1 MEDNKKRKL
10 NLKIKTFSDFK
21 RFTSKTLHKIV
32 EKMRGKNDLTLNQI
46 AKNRI
51 AANEG
56 KTLEEGRRGSI
67 SIEELTNRDNMIALL
82 KHAAR
87 KSLID
92 RADRMDEKQ
101 AQKIN
106 EKYNNKKE
114 ILDNLLEEEKITVA
128 QYNKAIEKLEYK
140 TTKKIYEKDLS
151 SGVTEKPKNPT
162 IQRAIENVGKAAKTV
177 GKGIATA
184 AKVSA
189 GIVALPFVG
198 LYQGAKFVGK
208 KALALGRGGKVAA
221 LTAGKVVSNTAK
233 TVAENV
239 KGQVEPIASQIK
251 ETEESRRNSKN
262 AKTFEEKA
270 EIYENANKETQE
282 AIYEDDYKAALK
294 ENAKREREAARREKL
309 HMNAE
314 QQPIDHEEAKKHTL
328 ERAEAQEL
336 SPEEVK
342 EVYGEEK

>member
-32 EKMRGKNDLTLNQI
+32 EKMRGKNELTINQI
-46 AKNRI
+46 AKNKI

-56 KTLEEGRRGSI
+56 RPIEKGKEGTI
-67 SIEELTNRDNMIALL
+67 SLDDLTNRKNMVALL

-92 RADRMDEKQ
+92 RADRMDAKRRQKITKKYNDKRDTLIDLLEQGKITEKQ
-101 AQKIN
+101 
-106 EKYNNKKE
+106 YH
-114 ILDNLLEEEKITVA
+114 
-128 QYNKAIEKLEYK
+128 KAIENLNYK

-151 SGVTEKPKNPT
+151 SMVTEKPKNPT
-162 IQRAIENVGKAAKTV
+162 IQRAIRSVGKVAKAV
-177 GKGIATA
+177 GKGIVTA

-189 GIVALPFVG
+189 SIAVLPFVG
-198 LYQGAKFVGK
+198 LYQVGKFVGQ
-208 KALALGRGGKVAA
+208 KALAIGRGGKVAA

-251 ETEESRRNSKN
+251 ETEEARRDSKN

-270 EIYENANKETQE
+270 GIYENASKEAQS

-294 ENAKREREAARREKL
+294 ENAKRKREAARREKL
-309 HMNAE
+309 HMDAE
-314 QQPIDHEEAKKHTL
+314 QQPIDHEEAMKNTEDKSN
-328 ERAEAQEL
+328 EQEL
-336 SPEEVK
+336 E
-342 EVYGEEK
+342 EEK